1 MNNSKSNFY
10 KKTVLLILSIITIV
24 SVLSGCTLS
33 GKMYAD
39 LGFVDNREVYYD
51 YTQSYDTNSLIY
63 TNYENNTSQEY
74 HYDDSFL
81 KPKNVD
87 ATLIDK
93 ITKEAEGIF
102 ISCISSNFAIIV
114 YKLDLMHHNRLDK
127 HIADQLV
134 YLNPNSKNIE
144 VLYQSN
150 SAEKIIYG
158 TLEYVIVYQAESNI
172 YRYISLINNSVIHE
186 VESNID
192 PDSGDYAFYLYEKE
206 NVFEVI
212 RFYSL
217 SGKEPVIDSLSLS
230 PP

>member
-172 YRYISLINNSVIHE
+172 YRYISLINNSVIQKLCLRLE
-186 VESNID
+186 DTSQPNLVLCS
-192 PDSGDYAFYLYEKE
+192 FL
-206 NVFEVI
+206 
-212 RFYSL
+212 
-217 SGKEPVIDSLSLS
+217 
-230 PP
+230 